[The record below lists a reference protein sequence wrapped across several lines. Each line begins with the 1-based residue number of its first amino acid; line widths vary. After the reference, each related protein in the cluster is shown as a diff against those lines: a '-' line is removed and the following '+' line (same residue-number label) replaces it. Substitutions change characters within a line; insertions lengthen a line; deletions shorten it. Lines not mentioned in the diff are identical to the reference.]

1 MSKGSRNRK
10 ERKNKKQSR
19 TVTCDGCGDDFTP
32 NEQYQMIAD
41 AAGLGWLHLP
51 SQDQFDQMQEERG
64 RFYEESEGFSDLPN
78 ADAIRGELDQYI
90 DRWRKKHE
98 IK

>member
-10 ERKNKKQSR
+10 GKTKKPESAIDLVITKEGAR
-19 TVTCDGCGDDFTP
+19 F

-51 SQDQFDQMQEERG
+51 SQDQFEKMQMEAFKRG
-64 RFYEESEGFSDLPN
+64 MNRSPLGHDGP
-78 ADAIRGELDQYI
+78 G
-90 DRWRKKHE
+90 KKDE
-98 IK
+98 TE